1 VSVGSLDGLIRYVD
15 GHVWSVTIDY
25 SFAFVGE
32 LPDDGVFVVWGRERC
47 RYIHVYIAST
57 AMLLASASGR
67 EGLC

>member
-1 VSVGSLDGLIRYVD
+1 VSIRSLGDLIRYVD
-15 GHVWSVTIDY
+15 GHVWSVSIDY
-25 SFAFVGE
+25 PFAFVGE
-32 LPDDGVFVVWGRERC
+32 LPGNGVFVVWGRERC